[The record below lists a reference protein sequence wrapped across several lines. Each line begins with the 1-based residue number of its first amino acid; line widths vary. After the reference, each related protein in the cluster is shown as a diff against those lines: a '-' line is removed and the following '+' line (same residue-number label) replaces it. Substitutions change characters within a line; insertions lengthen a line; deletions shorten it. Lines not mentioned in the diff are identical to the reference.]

1 MVSSRNDKKC
11 SYHRLE
17 IDIIIYCF
25 SCVAQMPE
33 VDSAGPGFSSGESER
48 LLVSNGKQVTLL
60 TLMKMSMFLLLPTAF
75 LNTDDLAP

>member
-1 MVSSRNDKKC
+1 MTKKF
-11 SYHRLE
+11 

-60 TLMKMSMFLLLPTAF
+60 TLMKMSMFLLSPTDMHIS
-75 LNTDDLAP
+75 TS

>member
-1 MVSSRNDKKC
+1 MTNMFI
-11 SYHRLE
+11 E
-17 IDIIIYCF
+17 IDSIIHCF

-60 TLMKMSMFLLLPTAF
+60 TLMKMLS
-75 LNTDDLAP
+75 NVNVSIITDCFFKHLAP